1 MSPLKNYSTPLQQG
15 PFFIFFYFFLFFF
28 PRKLFATWQL
38 KKIQGGDDS
47 YKGFFGEKQMGTKV
61 AKFQGNFLFGN
72 LHIY

>member
-1 MSPLKNYSTPLQQG
+1 
-15 PFFIFFYFFLFFF
+15 
-28 PRKLFATWQL
+28 LFATWQL